1 MARRGLGRGLGALIP
16 AAGKSLQDSGN
27 SVIEIPLEKI
37 VPNSNQPRRNFGEE
51 SLSELAES
59 IREFGVIQPILI
71 RSLGK
76 EGKYEIIIGER
87 RYRAAE
93 KLGMNTIPSIISSN
107 IDDTSSLEIALIENI
122 HREDL
127 SPIELSHT
135 FKQLIEEFNITHEEL
150 SERIGK
156 SRAVITNSL
165 RILALPLEVQK
176 LVDERKISAGHA
188 RAIVSLK
195 SMEDQI
201 KVANL
206 TVVKDLSVREVEK
219 IVNRKN
225 NPGKEIKPERVI
237 QFKKLPRVSQKIAS
251 HLNTPVKIIVGK
263 KKGKIEIEFGSVKD
277 LERIVEIILG

>member
-1 MARRGLGRGLGALIP
+1 MVRRGLGRGLGALIP
-16 AAGKSLQDSGN
+16 TAKKSLQDSGN
-27 SVIEIPLEKI
+27 SIIEIPI
-37 VPNSNQPRRNFGEE
+37 DNVVPNSNQPRHNFGEE
-51 SLSELAES
+51 SLDELAES
-59 IREFGVIQPILI
+59 IKEFGIIQPILV

-87 RYRAAE
+87 RYKAAK
-93 KLGMNTIPSIISSN
+93 KLGMSTITSIISSN
-107 IDDTSSLEIALIENI
+107 IDDTSSLEMALIENI

-150 SERIGK
+150 SGRISK
-156 SRAVITNSL
+156 SRTAITNSL
-165 RILALPLEVQK
+165 RLLTLPLEVQK

-225 NPGKEIKPERVI
+225 NHGKEVKSDRVI
-237 QFKKLPRVSQKIAS
+237 QLKKLPRVSQKIAS
-251 HLNTPVKIIVGK
+251 HLNAPVKIIVGK

>member
-1 MARRGLGRGLGALIP
+1 MTRRGLGRGLGALIP
-16 AAGKSLQDSGN
+16 AAEKSLQDSGN

-37 VPNSNQPRRNFGEE
+37 VTNSNQPRRNFGEE

-76 EGKYEIIIGER
+76 GGKYEIIVGER
-87 RYRAAE
+87 RYRAAK
-93 KLGMNTIPSIISSN
+93 KLGMSTIPSIISSN
-107 IDDTSSLEIALIENI
+107 VNDASSLEMALIENI

-156 SRAVITNSL
+156 SRTVITNSL
-165 RILALPLEVQK
+165 RLLDLPLEVQK
-176 LVDERKISAGHA
+176 LIDERKISAGHA
-188 RAIVSLK
+188 RAIVGLK
-195 SMEDQI
+195 DTGDQI
-201 KVANL
+201 EVANL
-206 TVVKDLSVREVEK
+206 TIKKDLSVREVEK

-225 NPGKEIKPERVI
+225 NPRKEVKLDRII
-237 QFKKLPRVSQKIAS
+237 QLRKLPRVSQKIAGY
-251 HLNTPVKIIVGK
+251 LNAPVKIIVGK

-277 LERIVEIILG
+277 LERIVEKILG